1 MPGDYLFPQRRFKHG
16 EPLPAVELNEAL
28 QPVAERLNGHL
39 GPHNIRAPL
48 ADTVLADADTFS
60 RTRTVYVGMNS
71 DMEHAG
77 KSPSAEA
84 PDAFLLEQETSWQ
97 VVSST
102 SEDHSMLIE
111 MATGSSAL
119 VVTAHAS
126 YCYLGNDA
134 SQKAKWRYDV
144 PNLPSNYEHFYENH
158 NPDNM
163 LVTLD
168 SPVSQA
174 TFTVGINL
182 PAPGNATAIREAIA
196 RAIASGGIG
205 SQGQPPV
212 DYSEVNAAGGGY
224 TAVARG
230 TSVFFT
236 RIAPGPDA
244 GGRFEVG
251 GLFNNTTAMVQTQVG
266 LAATPGVP
274 RLSDLSSNY
283 TAAGDAV
290 VYFPAQ
296 VQFALRVDGVII
308 TETITGRFDNEQGAF
323 GPARIIDARDNTA
336 GATGIMAA
344 RFKERPDAVNIPMYT
359 VRLTATVDVE
369 PGTHVVELVVRRV
382 PCGRRRSFQMP
393 PPEVGDPPAEAP
405 TPKSSRVYVYNRQ
418 LTVTDVSVEP
428 VGTSR
433 FGATVTV
440 PAFSEEDEVSR
451 ASLYE
456 QRIEIIGEAYN
467 DVETFQ
473 VARGAINGD
482 HLGEFSTVL
491 GVAAVAER
499 RVGASATLSNGLHRY
514 GYPSSTGVILGGTYV
529 LGNQAAF
536 SNWARVAEATFSKPL
551 QGSLNPGLKCII
563 SVQGNVFLDKLR
575 ITHATSVPATERHL
589 AAAVFCIGLRVAGTW
604 YLWAP
609 SIAWANSN
617 NYFAFEPAGTG
628 ASTTPLTI
636 KQLSN
641 YEDGDGFD
649 YVDIPVTA
657 EFVLNQGAG
666 LLWEV
671 DQVAIFGSMAAMTIT
686 AGVDAIARIKRVS
699 LNAVAVRS

>member
-77 KSPSAEA
+77 ASPSAEA

-119 VVTAHAS
+119 AITAHAA

-134 SQKAKWRYDV
+134 SQKAVWRYDV

-163 LVTLD
+163 TVSLD
-168 SPVSQA
+168 APGLPS
-174 TFTVGINL
+174 TFPVGINL
-182 PAPGNATAIREAIA
+182 PAPGNATAIRQAIA

-205 SQGQPPV
+205 SQGQPPA
-212 DYSEVNAAGGGY
+212 DYSVSGVNGGGY

-236 RIAPGPDA
+236 RIDPGPDA
-244 GGRFEVG
+244 GGRFEVV
-251 GLFNNTTAMVQTQVG
+251 GLFSTTTAMVRAIVG
-266 LAATPGVP
+266 GAAIPGAD

-283 TAAGDAV
+283 TTASDAV

-382 PCGRRRSFQMP
+382 PCGRRRSFQLP

-440 PAFSEEDEVSR
+440 PAFSEEDVVSR

-456 QRIEIIGEAYN
+456 QRIEVIGEASN
-467 DVETFQ
+467 NVETFQ

-491 GVAAVAER
+491 GVAAAAELR
-499 RVGASATLSNGLHRY
+499 SGASATLTTTLHRY

-536 SNWARVAEATFSKPL
+536 SNWERVAEATFSKSL

-575 ITHATSVPATERHL
+575 VTHAGTPPATERHL

-636 KQLSN
+636 KQLSD

-671 DQVAIFGSMAAMTIT
+671 DQVAIFGSVAAMTIT
-686 AGVDAIARIKRVS
+686 AGVGATARIKRVS

>member
-1 MPGDYLFPQRRFKHG
+1 
-16 EPLPAVELNEAL
+16 
-28 QPVAERLNGHL
+28 VA
-39 GPHNIRAPL
+39 
-48 ADTVLADADTFS
+48 D
-60 RTRTVYVGMNS
+60 
-71 DMEHAG
+71 
-77 KSPSAEA
+77 
-84 PDAFLLEQETSWQ
+84 
-97 VVSST
+97 
-102 SEDHSMLIE
+102 
-111 MATGSSAL
+111 
-119 VVTAHAS
+119 
-126 YCYLGNDA
+126 
-134 SQKAKWRYDV
+134 
-144 PNLPSNYEHFYENH
+144 
-158 NPDNM
+158 
-163 LVTLD
+163 
-168 SPVSQA
+168 
-174 TFTVGINL
+174 
-182 PAPGNATAIREAIA
+182 
-196 RAIASGGIG
+196 
-205 SQGQPPV
+205 
-212 DYSEVNAAGGGY
+212 
-224 TAVARG
+224 
-230 TSVFFT
+230 
-236 RIAPGPDA
+236 
-244 GGRFEVG
+244 
-251 GLFNNTTAMVQTQVG
+251 
-266 LAATPGVP
+266 

-382 PCGRRRSFQMP
+382 PCGRRRSFQLP

-440 PAFSEEDEVSR
+440 PAFAEEDTVSR

-499 RVGASATLSNGLHRY
+499 RVGASATLSTGLHRY

-536 SNWARVAEATFSKPL
+536 SNWERVAEATFSKPL

-636 KQLSN
+636 KQLSD

-686 AGVDAIARIKRVS
+686 AGVGAIARIKRVS